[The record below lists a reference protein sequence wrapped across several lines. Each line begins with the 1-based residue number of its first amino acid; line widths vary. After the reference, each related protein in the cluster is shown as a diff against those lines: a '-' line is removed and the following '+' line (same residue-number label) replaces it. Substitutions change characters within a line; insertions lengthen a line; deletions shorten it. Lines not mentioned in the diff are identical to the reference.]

1 MGINFYES
9 LPFYISREKKT
20 HSSISSAHYHD
31 AYEILYLISGQIYYY
46 VEDRTYQI
54 VSGVLLFINM
64 NDLHKLVNINGA
76 TFERVTLI
84 FKKDFLST
92 FLIENEGYNLFSY
105 FHSHSN
111 AIKLGGY
118 DQTFIEYHFNKMIQ
132 EETNKLPGYDYY
144 QKVLLTELLL
154 FLKRKVDMGLNLN
167 LVESNRA
174 NKKISL
180 ILEFI
185 NHNYD
190 KHVSLEDLSQNF
202 SISPSH
208 LSRTFKDVTG
218 FTCIEYLNNIR
229 MKEARSLLKDSKLSV
244 SDIAVRV
251 GFENLTHFGR
261 IFKGTVGTTPLQYRK
276 MSRASE
282 CCEVIST
289 KP

>member
-1 MGINFYES
+1 MEINFYES

-20 HSSISSAHYHD
+20 RSSIASAHYHD

-46 VEDRTYQI
+46 IEDRTYQI

-64 NDLHKLVNINGA
+64 NDLHKLVNVNGA
-76 TFERVTLI
+76 TFERVTLV

-92 FLIENEGYNLFSY
+92 LLIEEAGCNLFSY

-111 AIKLGGY
+111 AIKLGGN

-154 FLKRKVDMGLNLN
+154 FLKRKVDMGPSYNLI
-167 LVESNRA
+167 ESNRA
-174 NKKISL
+174 NQKVSR

-185 NHNYD
+185 NLNYD
-190 KHVSLEDLSQNF
+190 KRVTLDDLSQRF

-208 LSRTFKDVTG
+208 LSRTFKEVTG

-229 MKEARSLLKDSKLSV
+229 IKEARSLLNNSKLSV
-244 SDIAVRV
+244 SDIALCV

-261 IFKGTVGTTPLQYRK
+261 IFKSTVGTSPLQYRK
-276 MSRASE
+276 MSRTSE
-282 CCEVIST
+282 YCPVT
-289 KP
+289 